1 MFSKNPF
8 IFKKI
13 FPRYKTIEIL
23 YLLWASIVEPSTT
36 LQLTLFLSLLSP
48 YPCLL
53 SLDHL
58 CFFSFLHHKN
68 PSKTLTLKS
77 SNTFTTTKK
86 KQEMAKKKV
95 IHQTQ
100 DPEQQNPRDQNQ
112 NLTTQH
118 QHQQPSMEDPDDKFQ
133 SLKTVNDLLVKEAKQ
148 RRQQVESLVK
158 AKEALET
165 ELALYCK
172 EKSEL
177 ESELGKISDGRVS
190 LEIEK
195 ALFCVFIETRMV
207 EMGSFVDGL
216 VREKRGKD
224 NEIGALESEVK
235 GLVMNVE
242 TERDRLSRVYRE
254 RDLLK
259 SDVDNWMKGADGLKD
274 SVVELEKMEREGEE
288 EIEKLYKQYALL
300 DKEMKDG
307 EKEIE
312 ELQRLR
318 GLAENNLVE
327 KVNEIEDLKR
337 EIGRIEKER
346 NEIAG
351 EKSEQ
356 KVKIGELERK
366 AGELDEIVSSLQ
378 KEKGVLSG
386 KAMELEKSLGLAL
399 EKENAMVREI
409 DGLMEEK
416 KEKER
421 TIVRLMEEKDDD
433 CKYKIMAYAEIED
446 KKGLIEELLRE
457 KNEIEEVKVIKEGE
471 IVKLHEEVGQL
482 RGDIFSMQESIK
494 DREDKNKQVVSEAS
508 HYKDAF
514 EKVRLERDTAQKS
527 LGEERKNAMNLRS
540 KVLEMEKR
548 VEETV
553 EERAKMKN
561 EHESLVSQKKE
572 MESQVA
578 TLEKEKDL
586 LQKHFT
592 EAERKIDELRTKIES
607 AGTNYDRAL
616 AMLKNTAA
624 LLCESNN
631 VKEDMIVTEKMLNGE
646 IEPYASKLEVIKTA
660 FSNKQTV
667 VEEMKQ
673 QLEFLQNSVA
683 KADKKNSLLSLLSSA
698 TAVVAA
704 AVSLAYVARLR

>member
-1 MFSKNPF
+1 
-8 IFKKI
+8 
-13 FPRYKTIEIL
+13 
-23 YLLWASIVEPSTT
+23 
-36 LQLTLFLSLLSP
+36 
-48 YPCLL
+48 
-53 SLDHL
+53 
-58 CFFSFLHHKN
+58 
-68 PSKTLTLKS
+68 
-77 SNTFTTTKK
+77 
-86 KQEMAKKKV
+86 
-95 IHQTQ
+95 
-100 DPEQQNPRDQNQ
+100 
-112 NLTTQH
+112 
-118 QHQQPSMEDPDDKFQ
+118 MEDPDDKFQ

-195 ALFCVFIETRMV
+195 AIFCVFIETRMV

-399 EKENAMVREI
+399 EKENAMEREI

-592 EAERKIDELRTKIES
+592 EAEGKIDELRTKIES

>member
-1 MFSKNPF
+1 
-8 IFKKI
+8 
-13 FPRYKTIEIL
+13 
-23 YLLWASIVEPSTT
+23 
-36 LQLTLFLSLLSP
+36 
-48 YPCLL
+48 
-53 SLDHL
+53 
-58 CFFSFLHHKN
+58 
-68 PSKTLTLKS
+68 
-77 SNTFTTTKK
+77 
-86 KQEMAKKKV
+86 
-95 IHQTQ
+95 
-100 DPEQQNPRDQNQ
+100 
-112 NLTTQH
+112 
-118 QHQQPSMEDPDDKFQ
+118 
-133 SLKTVNDLLVKEAKQ
+133 
-148 RRQQVESLVK
+148 
-158 AKEALET
+158 
-165 ELALYCK
+165 
-172 EKSEL
+172 
-177 ESELGKISDGRVS
+177 
-190 LEIEK
+190 
-195 ALFCVFIETRMV
+195 MV

-259 SDVDNWMKGADGLKD
+259 SDVDNWNKGADGLKD

-399 EKENAMVREI
+399 EKENAMEREI

-592 EAERKIDELRTKIES
+592 EAEGKIDELRTKIES